1 MALKI
6 LATGDI
12 HLGKKSSSIPG
23 NMVNAATKFTWDR
36 IITWVIDEEVDV
48 LLLTGDI
55 VDKDNYYFEAIGP
68 LQSGFQKLENAGISV
83 YMVAG
88 NHDYKVLPEIVGDF
102 KNVHLLGKKG
112 TWELKTFSKNGEK
125 IQFAGWSFP
134 SQHFRSDPFLSYSLN
149 EEIDT
154 SIPCIGLIHGD
165 VDGTDDNYAPINVNS
180 FRNKGTQVW
189 VLGHIHKPS
198 TLCDKNPVVIYPGSP
213 HAMSAKE
220 SGFHGAISINVNS
233 INDIQI
239 KDIPFSPVRYEQ
251 ETIDISETIGEDTL
265 RDLVI
270 SHLASVGNKLSNELE
285 EVSFLV
291 YDLILTGEHSR
302 PKAVDN
308 WLRNIQD
315 LKYDLETET
324 TLSVRK
330 ITTVLQPKIENIKEL
345 ATQPSVVGVLAR
357 TILAIEDNEKS
368 EFLEKILEK
377 WKLNRDK
384 INSQKTYHYLKKVG
398 KEDNNI
404 ELLAKTSILKECNNL
419 LGELLIQKS

>member
-23 NMVNAATKFTWDR
+23 NKENAATKFTWDR
-36 IITWVIDEEVDV
+36 IISWVIDEEVDV

-68 LQSGFQKLENAGISV
+68 LQSGFRKLENAGISV

-88 NHDYKVLPEIVGDF
+88 NHDYKVLPKIAGDF

-112 TWELKTFSKNGEK
+112 IWELKTFCKKGEK
-125 IQFAGWSFP
+125 IQFVGWSFP
-134 SQHFRSDPFLSYSLN
+134 SQHFRSDPFLSYNLD
-149 EEIDT
+149 ELIDP

-165 VDGTDDNYAPINVNS
+165 VDGTDDSYAPIKVNS

-198 TLCDKNPVVIYPGSP
+198 TPCEVNPVVRYPGSP
-213 HAMSAKE
+213 HAMSSKE
-220 SGFHGAISINVNS
+220 SGFHGAISINVES
-233 INDIQI
+233 INDIEI
-239 KDIPFSPVRYEQ
+239 KDIPFSSVRYEQ
-251 ETIDISETIGEDTL
+251 ETIDISEAIGEEKL
-265 RDLVI
+265 RSLVI
-270 SHLASVGNKLSNELE
+270 ERLVEVGDKLSSELD

-291 YDLILTGEHSR
+291 FDLILTGEHSR

-308 WLRNIQD
+308 WLRSIQD

-324 TLSVRK
+324 TFSVRK
-330 ITTVLQPKIENIKEL
+330 ITTVLRPKIENIKEL
-345 ATQPSVVGVLAR
+345 AAQPSVVGVLAK
-357 TILAIEDNEKS
+357 TILAIEDNEKT
-368 EFLEKILEK
+368 EFLDKILEK
-377 WKLNRDK
+377 WKLNRDE
-384 INSQKTYHYLKKVG
+384 INSKNTYHYLKKVG

-404 ELLAKTSILKECNNL
+404 DLLAKTSILKECNNL
-419 LGELLIQKS
+419 LGELLIQKT